1 MASPKYYMNMTRG
14 VNRGERR
21 RTRLGT
27 IGVSP
32 RGALPTYIK
41 EGEEEAGHQG
51 RIKERGVLLGLQ
63 S

>member
-1 MASPKYYMNMTRG
+1 MTEG
-14 VNRGERR
+14 VNHGERR

-27 IGVSP
+27 IVVSP

-51 RIKERGVLLGLQ
+51 RAKRRE
-63 S
+63 SY

>member
-1 MASPKYYMNMTRG
+1 MTGG

-51 RIKERGVLLGLQ
+51 CAKKGE
-63 S
+63 SY

>member
-1 MASPKYYMNMTRG
+1 MTGG

-21 RTRLGT
+21 RTRLGI

-51 RIKERGVLLGLQ
+51 RAKERGVLLGLR